1 MATVRQRRRT
11 GGPREGAGAADAALV
26 DLVGGMRGLGA
37 LTGNRALVSMLAR
50 QKRQPLEQSAG
61 HGKEF
66 DAQTQEEMLAKLR
79 LLLDAEVDLDADDP
93 KKLLAPLRRHVLLLV
108 AVLHAALDQAEGYDG
123 DLLEEFERLSQMEDE
138 PGEHR
143 GELMLELLHALQ
155 REGEEVHSTLADQL
169 PRHGEQ
175 GEPPKVALALVAR
188 LRDRLRELR
197 EDVETDRP
205 PKHDAHAEEGAGAL
219 LDGAPLLKKKR
230 KLG

>member
-1 MATVRQRRRT
+1 MATVRQRRRN
-11 GGPREGAGAADAALV
+11 GGAREGSGAGDAALA
-26 DLVGGMRGLGA
+26 DLVGGMRGLGE

-50 QKRQPLEQSAG
+50 TKRQPTEAVAG
-61 HGKEF
+61 HGQEF
-66 DAQTQEEMLAKLR
+66 DAQTQEEMLARLR

-93 KKLLAPLRRHVLLLV
+93 KKLLAALRRHVLLLV
-108 AVLHAALDQAEGYDG
+108 AVLHAALDQAVGYDG
-123 DLLEEFERLSQMEDE
+123 DLLDAFERLSQMEDE

-143 GELMLELLHALQ
+143 AELMLELLHALQ
-155 REGEEVHSTLADQL
+155 HDGEEVHSTLSDQL

-197 EDVETDRP
+197 EDVEADRP
-205 PKHDAHAEEGAGAL
+205 PQHDAHAEDGAGAL
-219 LDGAPLLKKKR
+219 LGGAPLLKKKR